1 LFPISTTLPWV
12 ENNVRIRILFS
23 HLTIAS
29 DRSYLQMLSN
39 KLADVLSI
47 HIAILNQIR
56 EYAIA
61 RRLGKVFS
69 FRHELIVLTCWHCSG
84 FEPKSLVW
92 FPNRITPH
100 EILVLHKRL
109 INDLKKLWDLQ
120 SIEGSARECKRYSD
134 PEQSD
139 KWSGRKK
146 ENYFSMSIDAKCIC
160 GLPAFFQFRTTGSS
174 ACNIW
179 DWPLR
184 LDPIEDGCLL
194 VSNESTASASLSL
207 KFTLLIP

>member
-1 LFPISTTLPWV
+1 
-12 ENNVRIRILFS
+12 
-23 HLTIAS
+23 
-29 DRSYLQMLSN
+29 MLSN

-61 RRLGKVFS
+61 SRLGKTFS

-84 FEPKSLVW
+84 FESEALVW
-92 FPNRITPH
+92 FPDRITPH
-100 EILVLHKRL
+100 KIFVLHKRL
-109 INDLKKLWDLQ
+109 INNLKELRNFQ
-120 SIEGSARECKRYSD
+120 SIEGSAREYKRYSD
-134 PEQSD
+134 SKQFDEC
-139 KWSGRKK
+139 SGRGK
-146 ENYFSMSIDAKCIC
+146 ENHFSMSMDAKCIC
-160 GLPAFFQFRTTGSS
+160 GLPAFFQFLTTGSS